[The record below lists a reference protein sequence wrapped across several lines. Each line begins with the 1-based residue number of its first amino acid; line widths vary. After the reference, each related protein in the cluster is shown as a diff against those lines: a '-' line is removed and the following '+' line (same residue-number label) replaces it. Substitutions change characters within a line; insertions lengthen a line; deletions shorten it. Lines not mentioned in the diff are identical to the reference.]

1 MPEKL
6 QDWCFRCMLS
16 TSKSFGISEKSKEDL
31 HHLAVFRG
39 CQHHSDPPHLH
50 VQGGLS
56 PATSE
61 MNLYNFNSRSTSPV
75 GIPTP
80 TLTINRP
87 RFSAYD
93 SLLKR
98 RTEVNNPVRM
108 KTIKSHPHYIMMCIY
123 TWCIWCIIKQ
133 SCYCRWCP
141 PTTAC
146 ALPL

>member
-1 MPEKL
+1 MKNSRSDVLDAGLAPASLLESVKN
-6 QDWCFRCMLS
+6 QM
-16 TSKSFGISEKSKEDL
+16 EDL
-31 HHLAVFRG
+31 HHLALLRG
-39 CQHHSDPPHLH
+39 CQHRSDPPHLH

-61 MNLYNFNSRSTSPV
+61 MNLYGFNSRSTSPV

-80 TLTINRP
+80 TLATNRP

-108 KTIKSHPHYIMMCIY
+108 KTIKSPAYYIMMYIY
-123 TWCIWCIIKQ
+123 MMYMMYLKQ
-133 SCYCRWCP
+133 SCFCRWCP